1 MKPILHFNHNSK
13 RNDGAERR
21 FPVTDFNYQS
31 LEISDCNARCA
42 DFGGNSFRTT
52 REYFDKEAARD
63 FLTET
68 ALFAMIMLAVAS
80 PLLSGIHAIV
90 DLLPAIV

>member
-1 MKPILHFNHNSK
+1 MKPILHFNHKSK

-31 LEISDCNARCA
+31 LEISDCNARCV

-52 REYFDKEAARD
+52 REYFDNEAARD

-68 ALFAMIMLAVAS
+68 AVFAMIMLAVAS

-90 DLLPAIV
+90 DLLPVIV